1 MDVEV
6 KKNDKIRLQSEQNY
20 TQKNKEIKSD
30 GNFSGLIQ
38 ICEDKK
44 CLLEKFNNCEP
55 GQYVI
60 DPKVQ
65 FKAYFLVNGLIND
78 KCVVLIEK
86 DMKNGTL
93 CKLPKEITRDESM
106 LNNLLTY
113 NFNNVKNYCDSIS
126 SNK

>member
-1 MDVEV
+1 
-6 KKNDKIRLQSEQNY
+6 
-20 TQKNKEIKSD
+20 
-30 GNFSGLIQ
+30 
-38 ICEDKK
+38 
-44 CLLEKFNNCEP
+44 
-55 GQYVI
+55 
-60 DPKVQ
+60 
-65 FKAYFLVNGLIND
+65 VNGLIND